1 MMSSSS
7 VGPTAIRCHRR
18 THALRAVI
26 HVALEGYQQCKCNA
40 TQSIPAR
47 KCDEIS
53 PNSRRNR

>member
-26 HVALEGYQQCKCNA
+26 HVALEGFPHENVVKFRP
-40 TQSIPAR
+40 IPEGTGN
-47 KCDEIS
+47 EILHVTTH
-53 PNSRRNR
+53 